1 DGTLEGATSACGP
14 KGEVYIV
21 WAGQGKLWFD
31 RSLDGGKHFGKDRE
45 IATLTEGWTL
55 DIPGIYRTNGMPFI
69 ACDPISGRLYVSYA
83 DRVNGKTTVMLM
95 FSDDQGVSWHTLPVS
110 AGREGHAFFP
120 NICIHPEKQVLGMVY
135 YQTDRK

>member
-1 DGTLEGATSACGP
+1 
-14 KGEVYIV
+14 
-21 WAGQGKLWFD
+21 
-31 RSLDGGKHFGKDRE
+31 
-45 IATLTEGWTL
+45 
-55 DIPGIYRTNGMPFI
+55 
-69 ACDPISGRLYVSYA
+69 SGRLYVSYA

-135 YQTDRK
+135 YQTDRKGENLQVVFASIDRNLRLKTEVLNDPVPIPGKRVFFGD